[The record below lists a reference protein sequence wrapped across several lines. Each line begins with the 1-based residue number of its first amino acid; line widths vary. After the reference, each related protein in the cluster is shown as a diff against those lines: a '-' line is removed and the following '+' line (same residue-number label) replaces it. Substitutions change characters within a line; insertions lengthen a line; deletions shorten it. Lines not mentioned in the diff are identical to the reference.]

1 MGGLSL
7 VICLISI
14 SDASGL
20 VRPQV
25 LPFAMNVAIDYADE
39 PHYRDFA
46 PSSFHQ
52 IRFLQLVSTDVLEVK
67 AVAKGTAGEPVFL
80 VDLSRYATAASQEK
94 FSVVLTDLEGED
106 SCKQWWEED
115 YVQGGHFAATRIPKN
130 GYAPERAA
138 AYSEGKE
145 CDQFTILND
154 AFQEGHQREKGIFF
168 DKNENT
174 LFLEEGNVGKRLSV
188 PLGADLADGAIGTF
202 ARKVDLNQTEDIFS
216 IEVENSFWK
225 VFSLTEGGELRLL
238 LGPEVANPNKGFIP
252 KSLSIAPGKKLR
264 FAVISPR
271 AESGLWGISVFE
283 AEGDNSEANLIG
295 KAGSAGIAYSEHRG
309 FDHAVSWTSPDSLVY
324 LDSDGLTI
332 REAEITSTGV
342 RETRSV
348 SFSEGDS
355 FSIKG
360 QVSKYE
366 FVQDLELFRLE
377 AISAIALN
385 PGEGIRIAAV
395 GIFSFHGAAS
405 AGQIALP
412 LLMDLAW

>member
-1 MGGLSL
+1 
-7 VICLISI
+7 
-14 SDASGL
+14 
-20 VRPQV
+20 
-25 LPFAMNVAIDYADE
+25 
-39 PHYRDFA
+39 
-46 PSSFHQ
+46 
-52 IRFLQLVSTDVLEVK
+52 
-67 AVAKGTAGEPVFL
+67 L
-80 VDLSRYATAASQEK
+80 VDSRILS
-94 FSVVLTDLEGED
+94 
-106 SCKQWWEED
+106 
-115 YVQGGHFAATRIPKN
+115 N
-130 GYAPERAA
+130 GYLPELAMDYELGTSTA
-138 AYSEGKE
+138 CSK
-145 CDQFTILND
+145 FTILNSSFAD
-154 AFQEGHQREKGIFF
+154 DYVAHRKISFN
-168 DKNENT
+168 KNENA
-174 LFLEEGNVGKRLSV
+174 LLLEEGSLGERLSV

-225 VFSLTEGGELRLL
+225 VFSLMEGGELRLL

-271 AESGLWGISVFE
+271 AESGLWGISVFQ
-283 AEGDNSEANLIG
+283 ADGNNSEANLIG
-295 KAGSAGIAYSEHRG
+295 QAGSAGIAYSEHRG

-332 REAEITSTGV
+332 REAEISSTGV

-348 SFSEGDS
+348 SFSEGDK

-360 QVSKYE
+360 QVSKYD

-395 GIFSFHGAAS
+395 GIFSFQGDVS
-405 AGQIALP
+405 AGQVALP
-412 LLMDLAW
+412 LLMDLPW